1 MRSGSVSSSASTE
14 TDATSDYQSR
24 CSSKPKRYNSK
35 DVWHFFQKDASSQRY
50 SCIFCLSRAAADPEE
65 SVQRYNKKSG
75 TGTLR
80 RHLYGNHRDDWVA
93 ECDRRGI
100 KITAKEAQKH
110 VRLNIPEYTHDGF
123 IDALVDFIVAD
134 DQSINVIESAFF
146 RRLLLMLRED
156 LRDEDIPHR
165 TFVRNHI
172 QSRWKDY
179 MKELQ
184 AKLQGSVGRIS
195 LTTDLWSDTNLR
207 PFMAVTAHWIEAQT
221 VQTTEGPVTN
231 LALRADLIAF
241 HNMPGRHTGEHLGT
255 ALLHVLDRLNI
266 AAKIG
271 WVTID
276 NASNNDTMMVHLAS
290 SLNQRR
296 ILFSARDNRIRC
308 FPHVTNLACKAVLSA
323 VTNIGLAAVNDEET
337 DPEREVVSTA
347 PDRDT
352 IAHVRTL
359 VRFLKPYRQQ
369 MGANTPAP
377 CRTTI
382 ADSWADDA
390 LGSPITRVDNR
401 NRSIQAEVDA
411 YLVDGRV
418 GSGCTIKFW
427 QENREEYPTLS
438 QLAIDILPIP
448 GSAVPCERVFSS
460 AKETMTSRR
469 GRILPGLMEA
479 LQMLKFSLKKSLC
492 LDFTAGT
499 DREAEIAAMEAAA
512 ANLTRLPDDITS
524 YISHLLHGVESD
536 EDTDEDREDVEADN

>member
-1 MRSGSVSSSASTE
+1 MSSS
-14 TDATSDYQSR
+14 
-24 CSSKPKRYNSK
+24 PKRYNSK
-35 DVWHFFQKDASSQRY
+35 DVWHFFQKDASLQRY

-65 SVQRYNKKSG
+65 CVQRYSKKSG

-80 RHLYGNHRDDWVA
+80 CHLYANHRDDWVA

-100 KITAKEAQKH
+100 KITAKKAQKH
-110 VRLNIPEYTHDGF
+110 VSAYRAAQRNQPALGSSGLNIPEYTYDGF
-123 IDALVDFIVAD
+123 IDMLVDFIVAD
-134 DQSINVIESAFF
+134 DQSINIIESPFF
-146 RRLLLMLRED
+146 RRLLLMLCED
-156 LRDEDIPHR
+156 LCDEDIPHR
-165 TFVRNHI
+165 TFVWNHI

-184 AKLQGSVGRIS
+184 VKLQ
-195 LTTDLWSDTNLR
+195 
-207 PFMAVTAHWIEAQT
+207 
-221 VQTTEGPVTN
+221 
-231 LALRADLIAF
+231 
-241 HNMPGRHTGEHLGT
+241 
-255 ALLHVLDRLNI
+255 
-266 AAKIG
+266 IG

-296 ILFSARDNRIRC
+296 IPFSARDNRIRGVVLKIK
-308 FPHVTNLACKAVLSA
+308 FSAWNRMKDLMPRYASIINAGITKLEDYLQDVEDVPAYTLAILITPSIKLNWHQKNQQDKVAWAKQLLIDS
-323 VTNIGLAAVNDEET
+323 
-337 DPEREVVSTA
+337 
-347 PDRDT
+347 
-352 IAHVRTL
+352 
-359 VRFLKPYRQQ
+359 LKPYRRQ

-377 CRTTI
+377 CRTTM
-382 ADSWADDA
+382 ADSWTDDA
-390 LGSPITRVDNR
+390 LGSPILRFDNR

-460 AKETMTSRR
+460 AKETMTSRC
-469 GRILPGLMEA
+469 GRILPALMEA
-479 LQMLKFSLKKSLC
+479 LQILKFSLKKSLC
-492 LDFTAGT
+492 LDFTTGT
-499 DREAEIAAMEAAA
+499 DREAEIAAMEATA

-536 EDTDEDREDVEADN
+536 EDTDEDREDVGADN